1 MANMKEAQMAKEEL
15 LDNIQKFVL
24 CGRAMLDA
32 MEQIAIQ
39 SAVFKVQSADEM
51 PAETTPVKQPEPVN
65 TEEPKTATMEEV
77 RGLLAEKSRNGFRA
91 EVKALLTAHGVEK
104 LSEITDPA
112 ELGKLKAEAGTNG
125 YHSENSRAYLRVTT
139 LSKAD
144 FYARVKTNEAGQ
156 PVSVELC
163 FGGNDGINAILRVLD
178 FAKQVLSD
186 QLSGEN
192 T

>member
-1 MANMKEAQMAKEEL
+1 MFYTESDGN
-15 LDNIQKFVL
+15 
-24 CGRAMLDA
+24 
-32 MEQIAIQ
+32 
-39 SAVFKVQSADEM
+39 SY
-51 PAETTPVKQPEPVN
+51 PAEKR
-65 TEEPKTATMEEV
+65 V
-77 RGLLAEKSRNGFRA
+77 RCIGDRKVVTWGR
-91 EVKALLTAHGVEK
+91 
-104 LSEITDPA
+104 EITSCNML
-112 ELGKLKAEAGTNG
+112 EVEAGTNG
-125 YHSENSRAYLRVTT
+125 YHGENSRAYLRVTT

>member
-1 MANMKEAQMAKEEL
+1 MYRIDTGCKTINGERVDTFIRGIVGKNSL
-15 LDNIQKFVL
+15 L
-24 CGRAMLDA
+24 
-32 MEQIAIQ
+32 E
-39 SAVFKVQSADEM
+39 
-51 PAETTPVKQPEPVN
+51 
-65 TEEPKTATMEEV
+65 
-77 RGLLAEKSRNGFRA
+77 
-91 EVKALLTAHGVEK
+91 
-104 LSEITDPA
+104 
-112 ELGKLKAEAGTNG
+112 AEAGTNG
-125 YHSENSRAYLRVTT
+125 YHGDNSRAYLRVTT

-163 FGGNDGINAILRVLD
+163 FGGNDGINAILKVLD

>member
-1 MANMKEAQMAKEEL
+1 MYRIDTGCKTINGERVDTFIRGIVGRDSL
-15 LDNIQKFVL
+15 L
-24 CGRAMLDA
+24 
-32 MEQIAIQ
+32 E
-39 SAVFKVQSADEM
+39 
-51 PAETTPVKQPEPVN
+51 
-65 TEEPKTATMEEV
+65 
-77 RGLLAEKSRNGFRA
+77 
-91 EVKALLTAHGVEK
+91 
-104 LSEITDPA
+104 
-112 ELGKLKAEAGTNG
+112 AEAGTNG
-125 YHSENSRAYLRVTT
+125 YLSANSRAYLRVTT

>member
-1 MANMKEAQMAKEEL
+1 MYRIDTGCKTINGERVDTFIRGIVGKNSL
-15 LDNIQKFVL
+15 L
-24 CGRAMLDA
+24 
-32 MEQIAIQ
+32 
-39 SAVFKVQSADEM
+39 
-51 PAETTPVKQPEPVN
+51 
-65 TEEPKTATMEEV
+65 EV
-77 RGLLAEKSRNGFRA
+77 
-91 EVKALLTAHGVEK
+91 
-104 LSEITDPA
+104 
-112 ELGKLKAEAGTNG
+112 EAGTNG
-125 YHSENSRAYLRVTT
+125 YHGENSRAYLRVTT

-163 FGGNDGINAILRVLD
+163 FGGNDGVNAILRVLD

>member
-1 MANMKEAQMAKEEL
+1 MYRIDTGCKTINGERVDTFIRGIVGKNSL
-15 LDNIQKFVL
+15 
-24 CGRAMLDA
+24 
-32 MEQIAIQ
+32 ME
-39 SAVFKVQSADEM
+39 
-51 PAETTPVKQPEPVN
+51 AET
-65 TEEPKTATMEEV
+65 
-77 RGLLAEKSRNGFRA
+77 
-91 EVKALLTAHGVEK
+91 
-104 LSEITDPA
+104 
-112 ELGKLKAEAGTNG
+112 GTNG
-125 YHSENSRAYLRVTT
+125 YHGENSRAYLRVTT

-163 FGGNDGINAILRVLD
+163 FGGNDGINTILRVLD

>member
-1 MANMKEAQMAKEEL
+1 MSCTEISRRKNTFAIQKEEIMAKVKEAQMAKDEL

-32 MEQIAIQ
+32 IEQIAIQ

-77 RGLLAEKSRNGFRA
+77 RGLLAEKSRSGFRA

-112 ELGKLKAEAGTNG
+112 ELGRLLGEAEQIGITNG
-125 YHSENSRAYLRVTT
+125 
-139 LSKAD
+139 
-144 FYARVKTNEAGQ
+144 
-156 PVSVELC
+156 
-163 FGGNDGINAILRVLD
+163 
-178 FAKQVLSD
+178 
-186 QLSGEN
+186 
-192 T
+192 